1 MRKVQ
6 LSYKV
11 CFVFEEANI
20 GKGIYFFKKK
30 KKSKILKAKTLERL
44 EENTTECDSTWF
56 LDGRMMIESLPTP
69 DFFKFWLFQRWYGD
83 NLIIFIL

>member
-20 GKGIYFFKKK
+20 GKGIYFLKKK

-44 EENTTECDSTWF
+44 EENTTECDST
-56 LDGRMMIESLPTP
+56 
-69 DFFKFWLFQRWYGD
+69 
-83 NLIIFIL
+83 

>member
-11 CFVFEEANI
+11 CFVFGEANI

-30 KKSKILKAKTLERL
+30 KKKEQKLESQNFRKI
-44 EENTTECDSTWF
+44 
-56 LDGRMMIESLPTP
+56 GRKYDRM
-69 DFFKFWLFQRWYGD
+69 
-83 NLIIFIL
+83 